1 MENLLDYL
9 LFALFGHNVTS
20 VHVYDGSD
28 YFVLKG
34 RTWTIYLEGCVS
46 FSLDEAD
53 LRVIREL
60 YESRKD
66 YLDED
71 ERKRYKKIFD
81 ICV

>member
-20 VHVYDGSD
+20 VHVYDGCD
-28 YFVLKG
+28 YLVLKG
-34 RTWTIYLEGCVS
+34 RTWTICLEECITIA
-46 FSLDEAD
+46 LDEAD
-53 LRVIREL
+53 LRVIRDL
-60 YESRKD
+60 YESRKN

-71 ERKRYKKIFD
+71 ERKRYMKIFD

>member
-20 VHVYDGSD
+20 VRVYDGSD
-28 YFVLKG
+28 YLVLKG
-34 RTWTIYLEGCVS
+34 RTWTICLEECVTIA
-46 FSLDEAD
+46 LDEAD

-71 ERKRYKKIFD
+71 ERKRYEKIFD

>member
-20 VHVYDGSD
+20 VRVYDGSD
-28 YFVLKG
+28 YHVLKG
-34 RTWTIYLEGCVS
+34 RTWTICLEGFVTIVI
-46 FSLDEAD
+46 DEAD
-53 LRVIREL
+53 LRVIHEL

-71 ERKRYKKIFD
+71 ERKRYEKIFD

>member
-28 YFVLKG
+28 YLVSKG
-34 RTWTIYLEGCVS
+34 RTWTICLEDCVTIA
-46 FSLDEAD
+46 LDEAD
-53 LRVIREL
+53 LRVFREL
-60 YESRKD
+60 YESRKN

-71 ERKRYKKIFD
+71 ERKRYDKIFD